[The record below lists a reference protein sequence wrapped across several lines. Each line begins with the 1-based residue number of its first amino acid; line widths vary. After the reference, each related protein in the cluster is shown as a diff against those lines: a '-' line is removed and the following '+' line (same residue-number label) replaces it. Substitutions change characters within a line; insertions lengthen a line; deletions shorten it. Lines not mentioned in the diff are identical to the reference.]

1 MVVSTPEALRMESI
15 AQVHA
20 LIGRPP
26 PAHPLISIIATS
38 WHAPLTIS
46 IPVIGR
52 PIECGLYVI
61 SLKAGNECPA
71 EFGRQLHDG
80 EAGIVV
86 FASPGQTITPI
97 GADSGHAPEG
107 DAWTVVFHPAL
118 LNETPLAALM
128 HQYRYFGYATREAL
142 HLQQA
147 EQAVFTSLVRQLEH
161 EVSVPPDGFAP
172 DVLSAQLQLL
182 FTYCQRAYARQ
193 LETRARSGG
202 IAERLDRHLSEQ
214 LASVVGREG
223 PPTVASC
230 ARALGYSPDYLSDL
244 LRAET
249 GASARDHIQRA
260 VIEAAKARLLA
271 SDVSNSEVAYGLGFE
286 HPQHFARLFKQKTG
300 QSPGEWRRSAN
311 ARESKGV
318 RSPK

>member
-1 MVVSTPEALRMESI
+1 MSTLDPIRLDSI
-15 AQVHA
+15 AHIHG

-26 PAHPLISIIATS
+26 PAHPLISIIAAS
-38 WHAPLTIS
+38 WHEPLQIS

-86 FASPGQTITPI
+86 FASPGQIITPI
-97 GADSGHAPEG
+97 GAESGHAGEG

-118 LNETPLAALM
+118 LQETPLAELM

-142 HLQQA
+142 HLNQDERA
-147 EQAVFTSLVRQLEH
+147 LLTSVVRQLER
-161 EVSVPPDGFAP
+161 EASVAPDMFAP
-172 DVLSAQLQLL
+172 DVLTAQLQLL

-193 LETRARSGG
+193 LDRRAHSGG
-202 IAERLDRHLSEQ
+202 VAERLDRHVSEHF
-214 LASVVGREG
+214 AS
-223 PPTVASC
+223 PQPNQQSLPTVASC
-230 ARALGYSPDYLSDL
+230 ARALGYSADYLSDL

-249 GASARDHIQRA
+249 GSSARDHIHRA

-271 SDVSNSEVAYGLGFE
+271 SDASLSEVAYALGFE
-286 HPQHFARLFKQKTG
+286 HPQHFSRLFKQKTG
-300 QSPGEWRRSAN
+300 QSPGEWRRAASTAGLHKT
-311 ARESKGV
+311 RVS
-318 RSPK
+318 